1 MIYALSYFTIG
12 FGFIFCCWTIDTF
25 TDLFLSKQIE
35 LYLDELIDFV
45 SFIHESNPLL
55 IEYYENYDNLEV
67 EVVTNIETESVTDS
81 DTKEKVTEKYEDKYL
96 AKFKSFPNEYFFNEV
111 ELNSENEIFN
121 KLKQDFEEDK
131 LSKINELERQINLID
146 DMEERGNITTTIN
159 EYGKKELM
167 KYFDMEDEDDV
178 SYYSD
183 IYGLRGEYDTP
194 LFYEEL
200 IAKLAEEKDKLNVQI
215 FNINQLTKTD
225 EDFKCEAR
233 EQIINKKLD
242 TYINNY
248 VLEHTPLGNI
258 YMRYN
263 NDKKSFEYFSNS
275 TIPYRYLEP
284 VGRKYVMTYWCK
296 PIFIDIDDELKRA
309 EEQYEKNKNN
319 KANNNM
325 KKNNKSFNPNQNK
338 MNQNKGRNNTLPS
351 QIKVNMPEL
360 NKTNE
365 KQLIKENANRYTW
378 EGRLSVFCPLQKID
392 VKKFDKKLEMSYA
405 EFKKMQQNK
414 KS

>member
-12 FGFIFCCWTIDTF
+12 FGFIFCGWVIDTF

-55 IEYYENYDNLEV
+55 IEYYENYDNIDIEV
-67 EVVTNIETESVTDS
+67 DVETNVETESVT
-81 DTKEKVTEKYEDKYL
+81 EAKVTEKYEDKYL

-111 ELNSENEIFN
+111 ELKYENEIFN

-146 DMEERGNITTTIN
+146 EIEERGNINITIN

-167 KYFDMEDEDDV
+167 KYFDMEDEDD
-178 SYYSD
+178 
-183 IYGLRGEYDTP
+183 DTP

-200 IAKLAEEKDKLNVQI
+200 IEKIVKEKDELDVQI

-225 EDFKCEAR
+225 EDFKREAR

-338 MNQNKGRNNTLPS
+338 MNQNKVEIILYHHR
-351 QIKVNMPEL
+351 
-360 NKTNE
+360 
-365 KQLIKENANRYTW
+365 
-378 EGRLSVFCPLQKID
+378 
-392 VKKFDKKLEMSYA
+392 
-405 EFKKMQQNK
+405 
-414 KS
+414 

>member
-12 FGFIFCCWTIDTF
+12 FGIIFCGWVIDTF

-45 SFIHESNPLL
+45 SFIHENNPLL
-55 IEYYENYDNLEV
+55 INYYENYDNIEV
-67 EVVTNIETESVTDS
+67 DVVTNVETESVT
-81 DTKEKVTEKYEDKYL
+81 EAKVTEKYEDKYL

-111 ELNSENEIFN
+111 ELKYENEIFN

-146 DMEERGNITTTIN
+146 EIEERGNINITIN

-167 KYFDMEDEDDV
+167 KYFDMEDEDD
-178 SYYSD
+178 
-183 IYGLRGEYDTP
+183 DTP

-200 IAKLAEEKDKLNVQI
+200 IEKIVKEKDELDVQI